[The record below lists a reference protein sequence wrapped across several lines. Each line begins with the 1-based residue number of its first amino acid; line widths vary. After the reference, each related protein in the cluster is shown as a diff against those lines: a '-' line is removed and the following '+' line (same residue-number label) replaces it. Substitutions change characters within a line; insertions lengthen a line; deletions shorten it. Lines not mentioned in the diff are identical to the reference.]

1 MLCLIGIQAV
11 FVCPNAAHSAR
22 RHAPAQGTAMTVLV
36 GMFDWQ
42 HEAERACQLV
52 DGAAGTGGAEGKEP
66 DLRSGA
72 SRRQAAAPLQAGEDE
87 EASALLT
94 AQAGSQSA
102 AASALSSTQEGAVG
116 GRAGEGGTLGFVFKE
131 PT

>member
-1 MLCLIGIQAV
+1 
-11 FVCPNAAHSAR
+11 
-22 RHAPAQGTAMTVLV
+22 MTVLV

-72 SRRQAAAPLQAGEDE
+72 SPRQAAGPLQAGVDE

-102 AASALSSTQEGAVG
+102 AEETASARSSIQEGAVG
-116 GRAGEGGTLGFVFKE
+116 RRAGEEGGSLGFVFEE